1 MVWWGWK
8 QRGPRMVIRKGSIY
22 WVDFS
27 PGKGS
32 EPIGRRPGLVI
43 QNDLLNDSN
52 INTVIMLAIT
62 STLKF
67 GELPGNVILRKG
79 EANLS
84 KKCVVNITQI
94 KSVDKKSIKE
104 KIGTLSKKRMDEV
117 HEGLKIVMSLPW
129 KRSDRSPFFYLC
141 TKHAVHERALLLSN
155 NRSQRISS
163 YSLFKVWP
171 LYQYVAFYFPKLFW
185 NVPFRLK

>member
-1 MVWWGWK
+1 
-8 QRGPRMVIRKGSIY
+8 MVIRKGSIY

-27 PGKGS
+27 AGKGS

-43 QNDLLNDSN
+43 QNNLLNDSN
-52 INTVIMLAIT
+52 INTVMMLAIT

-67 GELPGNVILRKG
+67 GELPGNVILKKG

-104 KIGTLSKKRMDEV
+104 KIGTLSKKRMDAV
-117 HEGLKIVMSLPW
+117 HEGLKMVMGMP
-129 KRSDRSPFFYLC
+129 
-141 TKHAVHERALLLSN
+141 
-155 NRSQRISS
+155 
-163 YSLFKVWP
+163 
-171 LYQYVAFYFPKLFW
+171 
-185 NVPFRLK
+185 